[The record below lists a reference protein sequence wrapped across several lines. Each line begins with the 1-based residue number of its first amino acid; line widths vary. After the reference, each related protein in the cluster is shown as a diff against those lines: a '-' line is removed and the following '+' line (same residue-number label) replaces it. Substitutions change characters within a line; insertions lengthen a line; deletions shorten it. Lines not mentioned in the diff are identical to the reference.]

1 MLSFIGTVLILF
13 LVTIVVIRFMG
24 KSALAQFT
32 PHDLTALFFIVT
44 LAIKAIKVEG
54 VTQALIGIAI
64 IIIIHISLSKLSL
77 YKHLNRFVIGEP
89 TILIKHGKLI
99 KMNLKKSRFSL
110 SELLSSIRSK
120 GYADVTNI
128 KYAILE
134 PNGEISVLPKE
145 ESMPVTPK
153 ILKCHVDYSGLP
165 IAVVIEGK
173 IQYKNLELIHK
184 DKEWLLNE
192 IKAAGVANIKHI
204 FYASVR
210 DDDYS
215 LTVDNGKGNLGTLK

>member
-1 MLSFIGTVLILF
+1 MLLFIGTILSLL
-13 LVTIVVIRFMG
+13 LVAIVVIRFMG

-44 LAIKAIKVEG
+44 LAIKPIKVEG
-54 VTQALIGIAI
+54 ISQAIIGILI
-64 IIIIHISLSKLSL
+64 VISTHMALSRLSL

-99 KMNLKKSRFSL
+99 KANLKKSRFSL

-128 KYAILE
+128 QYAILE

-153 ILKCHVDYSGLP
+153 ILNCSVEYNGLP

-173 IQYKNLELIHK
+173 IQYKNLELIQK
-184 DKEWLLNE
+184 DKQWLLNA
-192 IKAAGVANIKHI
+192 IKGTGFSDLNHI

-215 LTVDNGKGNLGTLK
+215 LTVDNGKGKIGTLK

>member
-1 MLSFIGTVLILF
+1 MVLFIGTVFSLF

-44 LAIKAIKVEG
+44 LAIKPIKVEG
-54 VTQALIGIAI
+54 VSEALIGILI
-64 IIIIHISLSKLSL
+64 VILIHISLSKLSL

-99 KMNLKKSRFSL
+99 KTNLKKSRFSL

-128 KYAILE
+128 QYAILE

-153 ILKCHVDYSGLP
+153 ILNCNVDYTGLP

-173 IQYKNLELIHK
+173 IQYKNLELIQK
-184 DKEWLLNE
+184 DKQWLLNE
-192 IKAAGVANIKHI
+192 LQGAGFLSLNHI

-215 LTVDNGKGNLGTLK
+215 LTVHNGKGNIGTLK